1 MNAPEHLEEFRELCE
16 KLLEDRIT
24 AEEMT
29 RLEMLFLSSQPLRRE
44 FVELSH
50 LHASLASLSRK
61 AGWQAILDNEL
72 PTTSE
77 SLPEPSSKSSDTSK
91 STRLWAAVAATL
103 ALALTFLIFLLPTS
117 QASTPPTFATI
128 STTDGSRWISASI
141 PTANDTRIGA
151 GRVQLA
157 DGIAKFLFDN
167 GAKVEIEGPADFEIF
182 SDMKCQ
188 LYTGKLVATMSTN
201 SKGFS
206 VETPDALLIDQGT
219 SFGVN
224 VTDNGTSSLQVFDGL
239 VDVEHHGSG
248 TKLSVREQEAA
259 EISQQGVSKYPTFT
273 EAFRSGYTRPDTE
286 ETRRQIQI
294 TTATGAG
301 QDQWII
307 RDPNERYGPDDL
319 LMIKLAKRDF
329 NGFDRKIYLQFDLT
343 KVDLTRIEEA
353 SLTMT
358 ASPTGIGYA
367 SRMPDATF
375 EVFALTDDQLDD
387 WAMDDLTWENAPA
400 NVPQGDQLDETNT
413 RSLGT
418 ITIARGHKQGTYTL
432 TGAPLLQ
439 LVKSDSNRL
448 VTLIVV
454 PKTREEISGALVHG
468 FAASNHLTLPPPTLR
483 LIMEK

>member
-24 AEEMT
+24 AQEMT

-50 LHASLASLSRK
+50 LHASLASMARK
-61 AGWQAILDNEL
+61 AGWQAILDGEAST
-72 PTTSE
+72 PETQASKQA
-77 SLPEPSSKSSDTSK
+77 SLPGPSGGK
-91 STRLWAAVAATL
+91 TRIWTAVAATL
-103 ALALTFLIFLLPTS
+103 ALALSLVMILRPAP
-117 QASTPPTFATI
+117 QAPKNLTFATI

-141 PTANDTRIGA
+141 PTANDTRIGV

-157 DGIAKFLFDN
+157 DGIAKFVFDN

-182 SDMKCQ
+182 SDMRCE
-188 LYTGKLVATMSTN
+188 LHTGKLVATMSPT

-206 VETPDALLIDQGT
+206 IETPDALLIDQGT

-224 VTDNGTSSLQVFDGL
+224 VTDQGMSSLQVFDGL
-239 VDVEHHGSG
+239 VDIKHHESG
-248 TKLSVREQEAA
+248 TKLSIREQEAA
-259 EISQQGVSKYPTFT
+259 EISQQGVAKYSNFT
-273 EAFRSGYTRPDTE
+273 EAFRGGFSKSDSE
-286 ETRRQIQI
+286 EERRQIQL

-307 RDPNERYGPDDL
+307 RDPDERYGPDDL
-319 LMIKLAKRDF
+319 LMIKLAKRDYKQ
-329 NGFDRKIYLQFDLT
+329 FDRKIYLQFDLT
-343 KVDLTRIEEA
+343 KIDLTRLEEA

-375 EVFALTDDQLDD
+375 EVFALTDDQLDA

-400 NVPQGDQLDETNT
+400 NVPSGDQLDETKT
-413 RSLGT
+413 TPLGT
-418 ITIARGHKQGTYTL
+418 FTIPRGRKQGTYSIS
-432 TGAPLLQ
+432 GAS
-439 LVKSDSNRL
+439 LVDLIKSDANRL
-448 VTLIVV
+448 VTLIIV
-454 PKTREEISGALVHG
+454 PKTREAISGALVHG
-468 FAASNHLTLPPPTLR
+468 FAAGNHLTLPPPTLR